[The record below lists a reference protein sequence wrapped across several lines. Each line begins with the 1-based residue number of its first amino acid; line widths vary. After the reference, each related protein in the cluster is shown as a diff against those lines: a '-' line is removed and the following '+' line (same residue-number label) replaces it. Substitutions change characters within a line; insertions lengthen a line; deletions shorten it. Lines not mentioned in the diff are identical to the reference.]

1 MRTEENMKKILFV
14 FVLLMSVLM
23 MPTLTF
29 AKTVA
34 PTVVGAMEKPEV
46 KKAEYLLPY
55 PGVLPDHPL
64 YALKVIRDRILDVL
78 IVDPV
83 RKAEFYLL
91 QGDKRLN
98 MSIFLVAQGKP
109 VLAEQVVSK
118 GEKYMMQAVN
128 GLATVK
134 ASGKEV
140 PGYLMDRLEK
150 SLAKH
155 VEELDALISKTNDP
169 AKAGLSGT
177 LETVKKIQGEL
188 AKLK

>member
-1 MRTEENMKKILFV
+1 MKKILSM
-14 FVLLMSVLM
+14 VLLL
-23 MPTLTF
+23 
-29 AKTVA
+29 
-34 PTVVGAMEKPEV
+34 VGALVVPVVVLGKTITTPVVSVASENPEV

-118 GEKYMMQAVN
+118 GEKYMMQAVH
-128 GLATVK
+128 GLAAVK

-140 PGYLMDRLEK
+140 PGYMMDRLEK

-155 VEELDALISKTNDP
+155 VEELEALITKTNDP

-177 LETVKKIQGEL
+177 LETVKKLQGEL

>member
-1 MRTEENMKKILFV
+1 
-14 FVLLMSVLM
+14 
-23 MPTLTF
+23 
-29 AKTVA
+29 
-34 PTVVGAMEKPEV
+34 
-46 KKAEYLLPY
+46 
-55 PGVLPDHPL
+55 
-64 YALKVIRDRILDVL
+64 
-78 IVDPV
+78 
-83 RKAEFYLL
+83 FYLL